1 MAVSLHLTRLFL
13 TAQVGI
19 AEAGT
24 TFLMF
29 PVLVIAAYLAN
40 QYKGKEEDGSEIAR
54 SPRLDQNY
62 VTGIGSGADQK
73 NFQPY
78 MVAQYLKDM
87 NLTDIAIG
95 GQADDDENAAAIAM
109 AIAQSGALGQL
120 RRLLYHPCA
129 CHRVISDVALLRA
142 RRHCLR
148 QRRSRRAILSIG

>member
-19 AEAGT
+19 VEAGT

-120 RRLLYHPCA
+120 RRLLTIHVPAIVLFLTLHFCVLVVTACA
-129 CHRVISDVALLRA
+129 RGEAVE
-142 RRHCLR
+142 
-148 QRRSRRAILSIG
+148 LS